1 MFSLTC
7 RRFRGVH
14 DDEGGAVLL
23 IVALALLAL
32 AGMLVLVFDLGSL
45 VSTRRTAVK
54 AADAAALAAAQ
65 SCFDGNAAGA
75 PVAAQQLALANMGDS
90 GTSLSGTTSTIIA
103 QQGCGTSRDYGYV
116 TVRVTTNQDLYFAP
130 IIGIDSHG
138 ISAEATASWGM
149 VVGPPVPVMAS
160 IGGPNAFSSCDV
172 PDPTPGET
180 CYILMDN
187 DHNGGGQFGF
197 LSLTDWY
204 PEGTDPLAMD
214 CNSAGGTNLIG
225 DEIAGINLPRYV
237 YGAPAWSCKVAGVR
251 AQQTWPTLTGLTR
264 WFPLTNPTITE
275 PSGKFYSV
283 QGFAQATVVSVEQK
297 SWSDVATGPG
307 NGNGNGSGNGNGNG
321 NGGGSGGN
329 GGRPPIDPAQRTCGN
344 GILVP
349 PNGSYSCIGLT
360 WHTSLMPTPGDTG
373 IAEGVH
379 LIR

>member
-1 MFSLTC
+1 MLPLIS
-7 RRFRGVH
+7 RRVRLLH

-23 IVALALLAL
+23 IVAIALLAV
-32 AGMLVLVFDLGSL
+32 AGMLVLVVDLGSL

-65 SCFDGNAAGA
+65 SCFDGDAAGA
-75 PVAAQQLALANMGDS
+75 PVAAQQLGLANMDNS
-90 GTSLSGTTSTIIA
+90 GASLSGTTSTIIA
-103 QQGCGTSRDYGYV
+103 QEGCGTSRDYGYV
-116 TVRVTTNQDLYFAP
+116 TVRVTTNQDLFFAP
-130 IIGIDSHG
+130 IIGVDSHG

-172 PDPTPGET
+172 PDPTPGQT
-180 CYILMDN
+180 CYVLMDN

-197 LSLTDWY
+197 LSLTHWY
-204 PEGTDPLAMD
+204 PAGTDPLTME
-214 CNSAGGTNLIG
+214 CNSAGGTNLLR
-225 DEIAGINLPRYV
+225 EQIAGIGMPRYV
-237 YGAPAWSCKVAGVR
+237 YGAPAWSCQVAG
-251 AQQTWPTLTGLTR
+251 ASAQTWPTLSGLTR
-264 WFPLTNPTITE
+264 WFPLTNPAITE
-275 PSGKFYSV
+275 PSGKFYYV

-297 SWSDVATGPG
+297 SWSDVATDPG
-307 NGNGNGSGNGNGNG
+307 NGNGNGEG
-321 NGGGSGGN
+321 NGGGQGG
-329 GGRPPIDPAQRTCGN
+329 PPSIDPTQQTCGD

-360 WHTSLMPTPGDTG
+360 WHTSLMPTPGDTA

>member
-1 MFSLTC
+1 MFSQIG
-7 RRFRGVH
+7 RRFRRVH
-14 DDEGGAVLL
+14 RDEGGAVLL
-23 IVALALLAL
+23 IVALTLLFL
-32 AGMLVLVFDLGSL
+32 VGMLTLVFDLGSL

-75 PVAAQQLALANMGDS
+75 PVAAQQLGLANMADS
-90 GTSLSGTTSTIIA
+90 GANLSGTTSTIIA
-103 QQGCGTSRDYGYV
+103 QQGCGTSREYGYV

-130 IIGIDSHG
+130 IIGFDSSG
-138 ISAEATASWGM
+138 ISAEATAAWGM
-149 VVGPPVPVMAS
+149 TVGPPVPVMAS

-180 CYILMDN
+180 CYVLMDN

-204 PEGTDPLAMD
+204 PVGADPLTMA
-214 CNSAGGTNLIG
+214 CNSAGGTNLLR
-225 DEIAGINLPRYV
+225 DQIAGVNMPRYV
-237 YGAPAWSCKVAGVR
+237 YGAPAWSCKVPGAS
-251 AQQTWPTLTGLTR
+251 AQTWPTLSGLTR
-264 WFPLTNPTITE
+264 WFPLTDPAITE
-275 PSGKFYSV
+275 PSGKFYYV
-283 QGFAQATVVSVEQK
+283 AGFAQATVVSVEQK

-307 NGNGNGSGNGNGNG
+307 NGNGGGNGGNG
-321 NGGGSGGN
+321 NGGGNGGN
-329 GGRPPIDPAQRTCGN
+329 GGGPPIDPAQKTCGN

-349 PNGSYSCIGLT
+349 PNGSYSCIGVT

-379 LIR
+379 LIK